1 MELVETV
8 YSEPYAVYSEL
19 YTCHIIRA
27 SFFADEIEVESLSNK
42 TRSLKTEKRKKT
54 KATILFGIRDMF
66 HRQKDSE
73 AATGGVLCKK
83 VFL

>member
-8 YSEPYAVYSEL
+8 YSEPYTVYSEL

-42 TRSLKTEKRKKT
+42 TRSLKTEKRKKDESDY
-54 KATILFGIRDMF
+54 IIRYQRYVPSSKRF
-66 HRQKDSE
+66 RSSHRRCSM
-73 AATGGVLCKK
+73 
-83 VFL
+83 